1 MGTKTGEKVAAA
13 ADCLGETAR
22 ATREAILRAI
32 DSGEMEILLDR
43 IRKKRRKDDD
53 ADGVQ
58 RPE

>member
-13 ADCLGETAR
+13 ADCRGETAR